1 MPKRPRSHQLEEE
14 SFNRLRLFL
23 PKEWLMLRPD
33 KDYGIDGRLEIF
45 DKNNHST
52 CLTFFFQLKA
62 TDSPQINTIQN
73 YRMKIDKIW
82 YYKNLPVP
90 VLLLRY
96 SSHLKQFYYKWAH
109 SIDFYYRNPSSKTI
123 NIQFKKWSQEQTPL
137 KIIKYLIFYNN
148 IIKNPENV
156 DMDFYFDMPKE
167 KLFLLAKGEIFNHLK
182 KAFKKLS
189 RFMNISINSKNEDS
203 FSRIEIKNNTLS
215 INIGEMSG
223 FNIHH
228 LNTHYSSLPFKKY
241 IIDDILFGIFY
252 SILRINYNNIAINP
266 FRKYL
271 FRSSIVKLENM
282 VNFDIIITL
291 LRINRLDGLNSLYRI
306 IKSNKD
312 INICHVLFFYLLFQE
327 TKYSTREIK
336 KIREITTY
344 SENILKEKNSSLE
357 EISTIFYN
365 LGNILS
371 KRSKNEKNE
380 AIKYYKRAA
389 KNNPDYFKR
398 PYFWKEQAGIY
409 FLLGY
414 YKTSELYYKHSLKLG
429 SPNSVLG
436 LRADA
441 LMFCGEYK
449 NSYVL
454 FCEYL
459 NKLDSQK
466 DANYCEFCLKTKFL
480 NTIIKNFKIE
490 NQKRQAIKAEN
501 VFSPNMDSLNL
512 KKIEKAFNHDLLC
525 NIAWYNNGSLELKKN
540 NFSEALISFLFAA
553 LLDQSDLESW
563 GMFVK
568 ISTLHKFNNKLFI
581 CGLKVAYNYHGDNLL
596 EDLIKWVRNISD
608 KELTEKQKI
617 KLINILNEI
626 INEISEERKEEKKEE
641 KIIRFYLPN
650 GKHIEYNL

>member
-1 MPKRPRSHQLEEE
+1 
-14 SFNRLRLFL
+14 
-23 PKEWLMLRPD
+23 
-33 KDYGIDGRLEIF
+33 
-45 DKNNHST
+45 
-52 CLTFFFQLKA
+52 
-62 TDSPQINTIQN
+62 
-73 YRMKIDKIW
+73 
-82 YYKNLPVP
+82 
-90 VLLLRY
+90 
-96 SSHLKQFYYKWAH
+96 
-109 SIDFYYRNPSSKTI
+109 
-123 NIQFKKWSQEQTPL
+123 
-137 KIIKYLIFYNN
+137 
-148 IIKNPENV
+148 
-156 DMDFYFDMPKE
+156 
-167 KLFLLAKGEIFNHLK
+167 LFLLAKGEIFNHLK

-306 IKSNKD
+306 IKSNND

-357 EISTIFYN
+357 ELSTIFYN

-409 FLLGY
+409 FSLGLGY

-525 NIAWYNNGSLELKKN
+525 NIAWYNNGSLEIKKN

-568 ISTLHKFNNKLFI
+568 INTLHRFNNELFI

-626 INEISEERKEEKKEE
+626 INEISEERKEEKKEG
-641 KIIRFYLPN
+641 KIIRFYLPD

>member
-14 SFNRLRLFL
+14 SIYNLGIVL
-23 PKEWLMLRPD
+23 PKNWLMSRSD
-33 KDYGIDGRLEIF
+33 KDYGIDGQIEIF
-45 DKNNHST
+45 NENNEST
-52 CLTFFFQLKA
+52 GLIFFFQLKA
-62 TDSPQINTIQN
+62 TDSHLIKTIQN
-73 YRMKIDKIW
+73 YRIKTNTIL
-82 YYKNLPVP
+82 YYLDLPIP

-96 SSHLKQFYYKWAH
+96 SSCLKQFYYKWAH
-109 SIDFYYRNPSSKTI
+109 SIDFYYQNPSSKTI
-123 NIQFKKWSQEQTPL
+123 NIEFKKWSQEQTPL

-156 DMDFYFDMPKE
+156 DIDFYFDMPE
-167 KLFLLAKGEIFNHLK
+167 EELFLLAKGEIFNHLK
-182 KAFKKLS
+182 KAFKELS
-189 RFMNISINSKNEDS
+189 RFMNISINSKNKDS

-215 INIGEMSG
+215 INIGEISG

-228 LNTHYSSLPFKKY
+228 LNRHYSSLPFKKY

-252 SILRINYNNIAINP
+252 SILRINHNNIAINP

-271 FRSSIVKLENM
+271 FRSSIVKLEGM
-282 VNFDIIITL
+282 VNLDIIIIL
-291 LRINRLDGLNSLYRI
+291 LRINRLGGLGSLYRI
-306 IKSNKD
+306 IKSNND
-312 INICHVLFFYLLFQE
+312 INICHTLFIYLLFQE
-327 TKYSTREIK
+327 MKYSIREIK
-336 KIREITTY
+336 KIREITAY
-344 SENILKEKNSSLE
+344 SENILKEKNSSLKE
-357 EISTIFYN
+357 LSTIFYN
-365 LGNILS
+365 LGSILS

-380 AIKYYKRAA
+380 AIKYYKKAA

-409 FLLGY
+409 FSLGY

-436 LRADA
+436 LRANA

-459 NKLDSQK
+459 NKLDNQK
-466 DANYCEFCLKTKFL
+466 DANYCEFCLKSKFL
-480 NTIIKNFKIE
+480 NTVIKNFKIE
-490 NQKRQAIKAEN
+490 NQKRQPIKAEN
-501 VFSPNMDSLNL
+501 VFSLNVDSLSL
-512 KKIEKAFNHDLLC
+512 KKIEEAFNYDLLC

-568 ISTLHKFNNKLFI
+568 INTLHKFNNKLFI
-581 CGLKVAYNYHGDNLL
+581 CGLKIAYHYHSDNLL
-596 EDLIKWVRNISD
+596 EDLIKWVRNIPD
-608 KELTEKQKI
+608 KELTERQKI
-617 KLINILNEI
+617 KLINSLSEI
-626 INEISEERKEEKKEE
+626 INEISEERKEEK
-641 KIIRFYLPN
+641 ILRFSLPD